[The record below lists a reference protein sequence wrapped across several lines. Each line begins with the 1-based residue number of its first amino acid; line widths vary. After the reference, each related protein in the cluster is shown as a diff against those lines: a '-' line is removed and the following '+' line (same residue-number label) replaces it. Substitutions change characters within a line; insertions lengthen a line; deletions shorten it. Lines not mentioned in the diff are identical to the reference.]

1 MALILDA
8 GALIAIDRRD
18 RRVGAMLRVAQR
30 EGLAVRSSAAVVAQ
44 VWRDRARQALL
55 AMMLRG
61 VQILSID
68 EMGGKQV
75 GELLGRTKSSDIVDG
90 HIALIATTGDVV
102 ATSDPSDIQRLLDT
116 RRIAA
121 VTVLV

>member
-30 EGLAVRSSAAVVAQ
+30 DGLAVRSSAAVVAQ
-44 VWRDRARQALL
+44 VWRDRARQAPL

-68 EMGGKQV
+68 EMVGKQV

-90 HIALIATTGDVV
+90 HIALIATTGDVI
-102 ATSDPSDIQRLLDT
+102 ATSDPGDIQRLLDT
-116 RRIAA
+116 RHIAA

>member
-30 EGLAVRSSAAVVAQ
+30 DGLSVRSSAAVVAQ
-44 VWRDRARQALL
+44 VWRDRARQAPL

-61 VQILSID
+61 IQILSID
-68 EMGGKQV
+68 EIVGKQV

-90 HIALIATTGDVV
+90 HVALMAATGDVV
-102 ATSDPSDIQRLLDT
+102 ATLDPGDIERLLDT
-116 RRIAA
+116 RRIAT

>member
-30 EGLAVRSSAAVVAQ
+30 DGLSVRSSAAVVAQ
-44 VWRDRARQALL
+44 VWRDRARQAPL

-61 VQILSID
+61 IQILSID
-68 EMGGKQV
+68 EIVGKQV

-90 HIALIATTGDVV
+90 HVALMAATGDVV
-102 ATSDPSDIQRLLDT
+102 ATSDPGDIERLLDT
-116 RRIAA
+116 RRIAT

>member
-8 GALIAIDRRD
+8 GALIAIDRWD
-18 RRVGAMLRVAQR
+18 RRVGAMLRIAQR
-30 EGLAVRSSAAVVAQ
+30 DGLAVRSSAAVVAQ
-44 VWRDRARQALL
+44 VWRDRARQASL

-68 EMGGKQV
+68 EIVGKQV
-75 GELLGRTKSSDIVDG
+75 GELLGRTKSSDVVDG
-90 HIALIATTGDVV
+90 HVALITATGDLV
-102 ATSDPSDIQRLLDT
+102 ATSDPGDIQRLLET

>member
-30 EGLAVRSSAAVVAQ
+30 DGLTVRTSAAVVAQ
-44 VWRDRARQALL
+44 VWRDRARQAPL

-61 VQILSID
+61 IQILSID
-68 EMGGKQV
+68 EIVGKQV

-90 HIALIATTGDVV
+90 HIALIAL
-102 ATSDPSDIQRLLDT
+102 AT
-116 RRIAA
+116 
-121 VTVLV
+121 

>member
-68 EMGGKQV
+68 EMVGKQV

>member
-30 EGLAVRSSAAVVAQ
+30 DGLAVRSSAAVVAQ
-44 VWRDRARQALL
+44 VWRDRARQAPL

-68 EMGGKQV
+68 DMVGKQV

-90 HIALIATTGDVV
+90 HVALIATTGDVV
-102 ATSDPSDIQRLLDT
+102 ATSDPSDLQRLLDT

>member
-18 RRVGAMLRVAQR
+18 RRLGAMLRVAQR
-30 EGLAVRSSAAVVAQ
+30 DGLAVRSSAGVVAQ
-44 VWRDRARQALL
+44 VWRGRARQAPL
-55 AMMLRG
+55 AMVLRG

-68 EMGGKQV
+68 EVAGKQV

-90 HIALIATTGDVV
+90 HVALIAATGDVV
-102 ATSDPSDIQRLLDT
+102 ATSDPSDIQRLLET
-116 RRIAA
+116 RGIVS
-121 VTVLV
+121 VTMQV